1 MIDKIK
7 EWWSRQTST
16 TQAFLALIIFL
27 IIGIII
33 RWDFIMESI
42 GNGFEFF
49 KFKK

>member
-1 MIDKIK
+1 MIEKIK
-7 EWWSRQTST
+7 EWWNNQSST
-16 TQAFLALIIFL
+16 TQVFLALIVFL

-33 RWDFIMESI
+33 RWDFIMEGV

>member
-7 EWWSRQTST
+7 EWWKSQSST
-16 TQAFLALIIFL
+16 TQVFLVLILFL

-33 RWDFIMESI
+33 RWDFISESVS
-42 GNGFEFF
+42 NGFDFL

>member
-1 MIDKIK
+1 MLEKIK
-7 EWWSRQTST
+7 GWWHSQSST
-16 TQAFLALIIFL
+16 TQAFLVLIVFL

-33 RWDFIMESI
+33 RWDFIMEGI